1 MPIKPDIIA
10 EMLKG
15 TGLLKA
21 DDIKDALRQQ
31 RDTRERLGLI
41 LLRKG
46 SINDENIRN
55 IVTTQIGADVQDTRD
70 LKVDQDVLRRV
81 PMTFAHHHRVVPI
94 KFDNNILT
102 IATDNPFNFLAF
114 GNFKL
119 FLGCDIEG
127 ILTTE
132 ADVDEL
138 LEKYYGLKEGAPI
151 DALVAGMGTK
161 KKVALREIGEEKE
174 APVSKE
180 EETPVVK
187 LVSLLIAEAFKKR
200 ASDIHIEPLE
210 NKFRIR
216 YRIDGVLYEVPGPP
230 KRLQPSV
237 ISRIKIMAGMDIA
250 EKRLPQDGR
259 IRIGIGGKELD
270 LRVST
275 LPAIYGE
282 SVVLRILDKSSFL
295 FGLKELGFMPEDEK
309 KFERLIKM
317 PNGIFLVT
325 GPTGSGK
332 TTTLA
337 SMTDYINSNC
347 DAHIITVED
356 PIEYYHE
363 HKKGIITQRE
373 LGVDVFSFS
382 EAIIKGLRMNPDVIL
397 VGEMRD
403 LATIE
408 AAILAAETGH
418 LVLATLHTISA
429 AQTVDRI
436 INVFPPQQQ
445 EQVRIQLSTSILA
458 IYCQQLLTKAA
469 KKGRVA
475 AFEIMVTT
483 PSIQNLIRE
492 KKTFRITSDIQTG
505 AKYGMKTFD
514 SSLVELYQR
523 NLIDYQ
529 TMLSKAF
536 EPDQIELRFQKGK
549 R

>member
-1 MPIKPDIIA
+1 MEIDQ
-10 EMLKG
+10 
-15 TGLLKA
+15 LLQ
-21 DDIKDALRQQ
+21 ICI
-31 RDTRERLGLI
+31 ER
-41 LLRKG
+41 
-46 SINDENIRN
+46 N
-55 IVTTQIGADVQDTRD
+55 
-70 LKVDQDVLRRV
+70 
-81 PMTFAHHHRVVPI
+81 
-94 KFDNNILT
+94 
-102 IATDNPFNFLAF
+102 
-114 GNFKL
+114 
-119 FLGCDIEG
+119 
-127 ILTTE
+127 
-132 ADVDEL
+132 
-138 LEKYYGLKEGAPI
+138 
-151 DALVAGMGTK
+151 
-161 KKVALREIGEEKE
+161 
-174 APVSKE
+174 
-180 EETPVVK
+180 
-187 LVSLLIAEAFKKR
+187 
-200 ASDIHIEPLE
+200 ASDIHLTVGKPPTLRVDGMLDPLDYNPLSAADTE
-210 NKFRIR
+210 NLIKSITSESHLQKVQKFG
-216 YRIDGVLYEVPGPP
+216 GVDFGLSFGDVARFRVSVYKQKGCWGTSL
-230 KRLQPSV
+230 RLIPS
-237 ISRIKIMAGMDIA
+237 
-250 EKRLPQDGR
+250 RLLTFEE
-259 IRIGIGGKELD
+259 IGLPIIVKEL
-270 LRVST
+270 LHR
-275 LPAIYGE
+275 P
-282 SVVLRILDKSSFL
+282 R
-295 FGLKELGFMPEDEK
+295 GL
-309 KFERLIKM
+309 I
-317 PNGIFLVT
+317 LVT

-337 SMTDYINSNC
+337 SMTDYINSNR
-347 DAHIITVED
+347 DAHIITIED

-363 HKKGIITQRE
+363 HKKGIVTQRE

-536 EPDQIELRFQKGK
+536 EPDQIELRFQRGK
-549 R
+549 K